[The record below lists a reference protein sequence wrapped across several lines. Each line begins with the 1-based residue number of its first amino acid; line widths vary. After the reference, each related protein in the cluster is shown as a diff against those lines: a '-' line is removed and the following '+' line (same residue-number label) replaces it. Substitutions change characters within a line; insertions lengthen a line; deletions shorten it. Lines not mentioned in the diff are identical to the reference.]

1 MTHIVK
7 LFMQVKYNSLRAIYI
22 LNITNKTYFRSC
34 ALFHILDLLRI
45 DPTSFGGGGREQRK
59 VCKDP
64 DICSFRVASKRGLFH
79 VNSRNQ

>member
-1 MTHIVK
+1 MTHIAK
-7 LFMQVKYNSLRAIYI
+7 LFMRVKYNRLHVIYI
-22 LNITNKTYFRSC
+22 LYITNKTYFRNC

-45 DPTSFGGGGREQRK
+45 DPTSFGGGGRGQRK

-64 DICSFRVASKRGLFH
+64 DICSFRVDTTRGLFH